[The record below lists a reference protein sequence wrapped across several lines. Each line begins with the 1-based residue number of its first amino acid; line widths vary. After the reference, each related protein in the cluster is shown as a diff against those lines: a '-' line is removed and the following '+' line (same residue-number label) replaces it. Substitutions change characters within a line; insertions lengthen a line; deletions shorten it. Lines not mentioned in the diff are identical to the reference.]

1 MKIFGREP
9 SALIGVIQA
18 IILMLGV
25 LVHWSADQIGALAL
39 VVIVLGDVFLA
50 WVTHATMLAVAIGL
64 IKAVVAAMASFGLDL
79 DAAQVGAFIGL
90 STAVLGFYQR
100 TQTFPVYD
108 PPQAPAGAVAVAEV
122 GAK

>member
-18 IILMLGV
+18 VVLLLGV
-25 LVHWSADQIGALAL
+25 LLHWSGDQIGALGL
-39 VVIVLGDVFLA
+39 VAIVLGDVFLA

-64 IKAVVAAMASFGLDL
+64 IKAVVAAMAAFGLNL
-79 DAAQVGAFIGL
+79 DPAQVAALIGL
-90 STAVLGFYQR
+90 TTAVLGFYQR
-100 TQTFPVYD
+100 TQTYPVYD